1 MDNEEVSSRETGL
14 EIAVIGMSGRFPG
27 ADDLEQYWE
36 LLMKGASA
44 VSYFQEE
51 ELISHGVPE
60 HTVRHPRYVKAKPY
74 IKNVYDFDAALFGY
88 APWEAENMDPQ
99 IRLFHECV
107 YHALE
112 HSGYHSDQYDGKIGM
127 YAGAPLDI
135 EWTGRHLSQSGSSQ
149 EVLETGIVSSKD
161 FLSQLI
167 SYKLNLSGPSY
178 TLYTACST
186 SLAAIHLACQ
196 GLLLG
201 DCNLAVAGGVTL
213 EQPSL
218 SGYLYEEGK
227 IHSQSGVC
235 RPFDSRADGTIFG
248 EGAGAVVLKR
258 LADAVQDGDYIHAVI
273 KGSSSNND
281 GRRKVGFAAPS
292 LEGQKEVLRSA
303 WEFADIDPSTIGY
316 IEAHGTG
323 TKVGDPI
330 EFEALRQLAGQREAR
345 LPIGSVKGNIGH
357 LHAAAGIAGF
367 IKTVFA
373 LERETIPPTAGFEEP
388 NPLLEMAHSPFYVNR
403 QPLPWKRKGAPRR
416 AGISSFGVGG
426 TNVHLVLEEAPPRRL
441 SSPAKGMVILPFSA
455 KSAASLQNSLRDMA
469 AYFQRQDDVNLA
481 DAAYTLQVGRGQFNY
496 RAVCMAESTE
506 EAAQRLSRLAENAVM
521 MPSNQIQGGQQPV
534 FMFTGQGSQYPGMGA
549 EMYHEYSVFRQELD
563 KLAEMLAPKL
573 GTDIRKFLI
582 HQDDSSAQSGPG
594 LSELNQTWLAQP
606 ALFALEYA
614 LAKLWISLGIK
625 PALMAG
631 HSIGEYVAATL
642 AGVFRLEDALDI
654 VVARGRLMQSAPDGI
669 MVAAAVPPSEASLYT
684 SGKIS
689 LAAVN
694 TPSLCVFS
702 GGEAELAQREA
713 EWEGRGVFYRRLNT
727 SHAFHSAMMD
737 DILEPFRAV
746 VRGKTLS
753 VPQTPFYSCLTGEL
767 ITGEMAMDPDYWVN
781 QLRGTVRF
789 SAIAAHC
796 LADERNIF
804 IEVGPGKT
812 LCSLIEAQADG
823 KRLVL
828 STLGSR
834 SETERHSFLESLSS
848 LWLQGAAV
856 TWEALHTEVSR
867 QRIPLPV
874 YCFDRQTYMPPSPS
888 PSQASATG
896 KAESKDH
903 GRALLYQPVWKPIP
917 LPELKPKKDLR
928 PAVWLILQI
937 SGNLGPYAVRMR
949 QNGDRC
955 ITVQPGAAFSRNGP
969 ESYTLNP
976 ASKDHFL
983 KLAEEL
989 TREGIGIDC
998 LLHGWCLEEKGEADS
1013 LSPPQ
1018 QTSGSTDDHVHG
1030 YVSLLHLLS
1039 ALGDQVLSE
1048 GLQLYVAAS
1057 GIADVYGSADTQ
1069 PIRAAMMGPLL
1080 AIPHEFPGYRCK
1092 IIDVHGLSGKQL
1104 AARLEQEI
1112 TSQDE
1117 DGLVAYRGTARL
1129 VRQFEPIPYAADQ
1142 AGKDS
1147 GEAIAAMQ
1155 EAAAAAEMEDRQVI
1169 LYLSSSEDPN
1179 LLQFLASRKEVSVL
1193 RSAGENLREIEQAVA
1208 NAAELTGRID
1218 GIIFEPALDWT
1229 DIRTLKEREDAED
1242 AISQWNNN
1250 ITVFKHLNACLAAC
1264 GAELGF
1270 GWILSSL
1277 ASVVGG
1283 YGLCGLAAGASVNDA
1298 LSVSKFGSAITWA
1311 PVNRDFIRKGAYPV
1325 TGITE
1330 EEAVS
1335 TYKQLWALR
1344 DQLSRAVISAAP
1356 LRDRAKN
1363 KERQRLEADRN
1374 SPVSPRP
1381 LASPVGFLERSPRLG
1396 PCLHPV
1402 TEAEKVLCELASEQ
1416 LGVHPVGIEDHF
1428 YDLGGHSL
1436 LLIRLLSRIK
1446 DVFRVELPLSTML
1459 ESPTVSGVLGG
1470 LEREWGSREV
1480 LEEIAVSFREYQKL
1494 MLEELK

>member
-51 ELISHGVPE
+51 ELISNGVPE

-74 IKNVYDFDAALFGY
+74 IKNVYDFDAAMFGY

-112 HSGYHSDQYDGKIGM
+112 NSGYHPEQYDGKIGM

-135 EWTGRHLSQSGSSQ
+135 EWTSRHLSQSGSGQ

-258 LADAVQDGDYIHAVI
+258 LADAVQDGDYIYAVI

-330 EFEALRQLAGQREAR
+330 EFEALKQLAGQREEPV
-345 LPIGSVKGNIGH
+345 PIGSVKGNIGH

-367 IKTVFA
+367 IKAVFA

-388 NPLLEMAHSPFYVNR
+388 NPLLEMEHSPFYVNR
-403 QPLPWKRKGAPRR
+403 EPLPWKRKGTPRR

-426 TNVHLVLEEAPPRRL
+426 TNVHLVLEEAPPSRL
-441 SSPAKGMVILPFSA
+441 SSPAKGMAILPFSA

-469 AYFQRQDDVNLA
+469 AYFQHHDEVNLA
-481 DAAYTLQVGRGQFNY
+481 DAAYTLQVGRGPFNY

-506 EAAQRLSRLAENAVM
+506 EAAQRLSRLAENAVS
-521 MPSNQIQGGQQPV
+521 MPSEQIQGGQQPV

-549 EMYHEYSVFRQELD
+549 EMYREYGVFRQELD

-573 GTDIRKFLI
+573 GTDIRKFLV
-582 HQDDSSAQSGPG
+582 HQDDSSAQPGPG

-606 ALFALEYA
+606 ALFALEYS
-614 LAKLWISLGIK
+614 LAKLWIGLGIK
-625 PALMAG
+625 PAFMAG
-631 HSIGEYVAATL
+631 HSIGEYVAAAL

-654 VVARGRLMQSAPDGI
+654 VVARGRLMQSAPGGI

-702 GGEAELAQREA
+702 GEEAELDQRAA
-713 EWEGRGVFYRRLNT
+713 EWERRGVFYRRLNT

-753 VPQTPFYSCLTGEL
+753 APQTPFYSCLTGEL
-767 ITGEMAMDPDYWVN
+767 ISGSMAMDPDYWVN
-781 QLRGTVRF
+781 QLRGTVHF
-789 SAIAAHC
+789 SAIASHC

-804 IEVGPGKT
+804 IEMGPGKT
-812 LCSLIEAQADG
+812 LCSLIEAQTEG

-828 STLGSR
+828 STLGPR
-834 SETERHSFLESLSS
+834 PETERQTFLESLSS

-856 TWEALHTEVSR
+856 AWEALHTGVSR
-867 QRIPLPV
+867 RRIPLPV
-874 YCFDRQTYMPPSPS
+874 YSFDRQTYMPPSPS
-888 PSQASATG
+888 QADASNTAG
-896 KAESKDH
+896 SPDH
-903 GRALLYQPVWKPIP
+903 GKALLYHPVWKPVP
-917 LPELKPKKDLR
+917 LPELKPKNGLR
-928 PAVWLILQI
+928 PAVWLILQDP
-937 SGNLGPYAVRMR
+937 GNLDPFAARML

-955 ITVQPGAAFSRNGP
+955 IAVQPGTAFSRNGP

-976 ASKDHFL
+976 ASLNHFL
-983 KLAEEL
+983 KLAQAL
-989 TREGIGIDC
+989 VQDGIRIDR
-998 LLHGWCLEEKGEADS
+998 LLHGWCLDENGEDDPF
-1013 LSPPQ
+1013 SPPQ
-1018 QTSGSTDDHVHG
+1018 QTSGSPDDHVRG
-1030 YVSLLHLLS
+1030 YGSLIHLLS

-1048 GLQLYVAAS
+1048 ELQLYVAAS
-1057 GIADVYGSADTQ
+1057 GIADVYASGAAH

-1104 AARLEQEI
+1104 MDRLGQEVM
-1112 TSQDE
+1112 SPDE
-1117 DGLVAYRGTARL
+1117 EGLIAYRGTNRL
-1129 VRQFEPIPYAADQ
+1129 VRQFEPIPYPAVKTNK
-1142 AGKDS
+1142 GPS
-1147 GEAIAAMQ
+1147 EAMDAMQ

-1169 LYLSSSEDPN
+1169 LYLSSFEDPN
-1179 LLQFLASRKEVSVL
+1179 LLQFLASRREVSVL
-1193 RSAGENLREIEQAVA
+1193 RSAGDNLREIEQAVA
-1208 NAAELTGRID
+1208 EATEITGRID
-1218 GIIFEPALDWT
+1218 GIIFEPTLDWT
-1229 DIRTLKEREDAED
+1229 DIGTLKEGEGAED
-1242 AISQWNNN
+1242 AISQWNHN
-1250 ITVFKHLNACLAAC
+1250 ITVFKHLNACLAAS

-1298 LSVSKFGSAITWA
+1298 LGVSKFGSAITWA

-1335 TYKQLWALR
+1335 TYTQLWALR
-1344 DQLSRAVISAAP
+1344 DRLSRAVISAAP

-1381 LASPVGFLERSPRLG
+1381 LAGQAGFLERSPRLG

-1436 LLIRLLSRIK
+1436 LLIRLLSRVK

-1480 LEEIAVSFREYQKL
+1480 LEEIAVSYREYQKL
-1494 MLEELK
+1494 MLEEMK